1 VQYAA
6 RPGRGSIAPLAA
18 LAVVTAAAW
27 VALLRRGDGMEME
40 AVPFVGGWTL
50 MMTAMMV
57 PSIAPLVLLVRRSRR
72 APTGVLAG
80 GYLAVWAA
88 TGLVAYAVVR
98 STDVESAPAW
108 AVATVLAA
116 AGIYQLTP
124 LKRACLRRCR
134 SPVDLLVRFWK
145 PGWRG
150 ALRVGVAHGAS
161 CVGCCWAL
169 MAVLVGAGA
178 MGLEWAAA
186 ISLAVVVEK
195 VVPRGEAVA
204 KVLGIALIVSAAAV
218 AAAG

>member
-88 TGLVAYAVVR
+88 TGLAAYAAVR

-195 VVPRGEAVA
+195 VVPRGETVA